1 MLWSGRLT
9 EARGLFDRAADAAE
23 AEGEPVLAGHAAL
36 GLGGVWVDEHREPAE
51 RQRVRA
57 RQQAALAALGHDPA
71 HAVLRQRLRTRLAA
85 EAVYTGAPLTPV
97 LAALAGTRR
106 LGDRQALAEAL
117 SLAHHALLRPDH
129 AADRL
134 PLADE
139 LVAVAAA
146 AGDGVLVLM
155 GLCWRAVDLFTLGDP
170 GAERALAELRARADA
185 VGCRSILYVVSAMDV
200 MLLIRAGRLAEAER
214 AAEASARLGAEV
226 GDADTAAYAAAHLL
240 TIRWLQGRGGELL
253 ELADQVAG
261 SPALVQAEFAFRAT
275 VARLAAEAGQ
285 PARARRALDRL
296 TAGGLAALP
305 LSSTWLVGMLAV
317 VEAAAALGDARVA
330 AEAYE
335 LLRPYADL
343 PMTASVAVS
352 CFGSTER
359 ALGLA
364 ALTAGRPDA
373 AVRHLDR
380 AVAANA
386 RLGHRPM
393 TAVSRAD
400 LAVALRRRGA
410 PGDRDRAAALLAAA
424 AAEADGLDLPVRAR
438 AWRALGAAGDPVR
451 ARREQRHW
459 VVSWGDRRA
468 VVEDLVGMRHLA
480 RLLARPGQEVPALEL
495 AADADSLAGPGR
507 QPVLDGRARRA
518 YADRARRLVAELA
531 DARERADRGRVAVLE
546 READALA
553 DELGRSTGL
562 GRTRDFPDP
571 AERAR
576 TAVRK
581 AIKRAVA
588 AVTAADPA
596 IGAELR
602 ATVTTGSACA
612 YTPPVRRTAASRT

>member
-1 MLWSGRLT
+1 
-9 EARGLFDRAADAAE
+9 
-23 AEGEPVLAGHAAL
+23 
-36 GLGGVWVDEHREPAE
+36 
-51 RQRVRA
+51 
-57 RQQAALAALGHDPA
+57 
-71 HAVLRQRLRTRLAA
+71 
-85 EAVYTGAPLTPV
+85 
-97 LAALAGTRR
+97 
-106 LGDRQALAEAL
+106 
-117 SLAHHALLRPDH
+117 
-129 AADRL
+129 
-134 PLADE
+134 
-139 LVAVAAA
+139 
-146 AGDGVLVLM
+146 
-155 GLCWRAVDLFTLGDP
+155 
-170 GAERALAELRARADA
+170 
-185 VGCRSILYVVSAMDV
+185 
-200 MLLIRAGRLAEAER
+200 
-214 AAEASARLGAEV
+214 
-226 GDADTAAYAAAHLL
+226 
-240 TIRWLQGRGGELL
+240 
-253 ELADQVAG
+253 
-261 SPALVQAEFAFRAT
+261 
-275 VARLAAEAGQ
+275 
-285 PARARRALDRL
+285 
-296 TAGGLAALP
+296 
-305 LSSTWLVGMLAV
+305 MLAV

-424 AAEADGLDLPVRAR
+424 AVEADGLDLPVRAPGLAGAR
-438 AWRALGAAGDPVR
+438 RGRRPGAGPPGAAALGSQLGRPAGGGR
-451 ARREQRHW
+451 ATW
-459 VVSWGDRRA
+459 SACGTW
-468 VVEDLVGMRHLA
+468 
-480 RLLARPGQEVPALEL
+480 PGCWP
-495 AADADSLAGPGR
+495 
-507 QPVLDGRARRA
+507 GRARRCPRWSWPRTRPRSPGRTGSRCSTGGPA
-518 YADRARRLVAELA
+518 GRTRTAPAGWSPSWPTPASGPTAAEWRCWSGRRTRSPMSWVARP
-531 DARERADRGRVAVLE
+531 
-546 READALA
+546 
-553 DELGRSTGL
+553 GL